1 MVEIFPRIINQC
13 EVNVPG
19 SKSYTHRLLI
29 ASALSDGICTLKNCL
44 RSEDTLLTLEALRK
58 MDVRIDDIKTG
69 ITVHGNM
76 GALKA
81 CHEPLFLG
89 NSGTSMR
96 LLTGVAALGKGEYTL
111 TGTSRMSERP
121 IEDLLDGLSS
131 LGVAA
136 RSVNNNGCPPVVIK
150 GGKIKGGRIELKCNL
165 SSQFL
170 SSILLIAP
178 YTERGVEIEVIE
190 GPVSKP
196 YIDMTIDIMAK
207 FGVDVKRDGYLKF
220 GIEGRRCYR
229 AGNYYVEPDCS
240 QAGYFWAAAA
250 VTGSEIKVKGITK
263 ESRQGDLKLT
273 GLLERMGCE
282 IVFENDGISVKG
294 GSLSGI
300 EADMS
305 DMPDMVPTLAV
316 VASFAKGTT
325 VIKNVGHLKAKESD
339 RLSAVVNELSKTGI
353 EANCTGTDLAV
364 KGGTPRG
371 AEIDTY
377 SDHRI
382 AMSFA
387 VAGLRIPGIF
397 IKDEKCVEKS
407 FPDFWNVLETL
418 GREIG

>member
-1 MVEIFPRIINQC
+1 MIEILPRNISPC

-19 SKSYTHRLLI
+19 SKSYSHRFLI
-29 ASALSDGICTLKNCL
+29 ASALSDGICTIKNCL
-44 RSEDTLLTLEALRK
+44 KSEDTAFTIEALRQ
-58 MDVRIDDIKTG
+58 MGVRILEDINDE
-69 ITVHGNM
+69 IVVHGTK
-76 GALKA
+76 GILKA
-81 CHEPLFLG
+81 FNKPIYLG

-96 LLTGVAALGKGEYTL
+96 LLTGVAALGEGEYTF
-111 TGTSRMSERP
+111 TGTKRMFERP
-121 IEDLLDGLSS
+121 IKDLLDGLNSI
-131 LGVAA
+131 GVWTS
-136 RSVNNNGCPPVVIK
+136 SVNNNGCPPVIVK
-150 GGKIKGGRIELKCNL
+150 GGKVRGGRMDLRCNVSSQYL
-165 SSQFL
+165 SSV
-170 SSILLIAP
+170 LLIAP
-178 YTERGVEIEVIE
+178 YTENGIEIYIAES
-190 GPVSKP
+190 PVSKP

-207 FGVDVKRDGYLKF
+207 FGVDVKRDEYLKF

-229 AGNYYVEPDCS
+229 AGNHYVEPDCS

-250 VTGSEIKVKGITK
+250 VTGAVIKVKGITK

-294 GSLSGI
+294 RSLSGI

-325 VIKNVGHLKAKESD
+325 VIKNVGHLKSKESD
-339 RLSAVVNELSKTGI
+339 RLSAVVNELLKTGI
-353 EANCTGTDLAV
+353 EANCAGTDLVV
-364 KGGTPRG
+364 KGGHPKG

-377 SDHRI
+377 NDHRI

-387 VAGLRIPGIF
+387 IAGLKTEGIF

-407 FPDFWNVLETL
+407 FPDFWKVFGKL
-418 GREIG
+418 